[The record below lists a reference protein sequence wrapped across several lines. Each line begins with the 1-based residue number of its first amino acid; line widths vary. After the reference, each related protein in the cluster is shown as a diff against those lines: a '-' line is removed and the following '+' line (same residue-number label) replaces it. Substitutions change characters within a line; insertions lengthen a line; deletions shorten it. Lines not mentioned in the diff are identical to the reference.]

1 MATRTPKPMVL
12 DGHEH
17 REMTD
22 AEYAQWQADK
32 AEAEARS
39 EAQVAKQVAR
49 EALLTKLGITAD
61 EAQLLLGA

>member
-22 AEYAQWQADK
+22 AEYAQYVLDL

-39 EAQVAKQVAR
+39 EAQAAREVAR
-49 EALLTKLGITAD
+49 QEVLDRLGLSAA
-61 EAQLLLGA
+61 EVQLLLGA

>member
-39 EAQVAKQVAR
+39 EAQAAKVSAR
-49 EALLTKLGITAD
+49 ETLLTRLGITEA